1 MAVNIGE
8 AICVALLPD
17 LLETSVSMSGGKWK
31 VHGED
36 EDEGTFWIIRL
47 PDTDMMI
54 IKMHLV

>member
-1 MAVNIGE
+1 MEI
-8 AICVALLPD
+8 IILRKALVFY
-17 LLETSVSMSGGKWK
+17 ESIKTSVSMSGGKWK

-36 EDEGTFWIIRL
+36 EDEGTFWIMRL

>member
-1 MAVNIGE
+1 MEI
-8 AICVALLPD
+8 IILRKALVFY
-17 LLETSVSMSGGKWK
+17 ESIKTSVSMSGGKWK